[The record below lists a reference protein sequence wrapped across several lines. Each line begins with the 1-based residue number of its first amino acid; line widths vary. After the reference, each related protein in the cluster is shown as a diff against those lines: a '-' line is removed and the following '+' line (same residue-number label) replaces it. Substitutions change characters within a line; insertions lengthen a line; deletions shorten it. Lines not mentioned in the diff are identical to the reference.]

1 MFNALLIGCG
11 NIGALYD
18 LETDQITTHA
28 KAYAVNS
35 DFKLTVFDTNK
46 ELELKV
52 ANTYNADTITALT
65 PEHLTSFDCVS
76 ICSPTATHAELLSG
90 AIHAKVPVIICEKPV
105 SNDVEELLILKS
117 KYKEGQSNVIVNY
130 FRRFQPAFAD
140 LKNKVLKVLQNEQL
154 TNVSIRY
161 QRGFINNASHAF
173 DLIQFLTDKPLL
185 LNQVHTTH
193 QIYDHFTGD
202 PTLTLTGIWENATLV
217 VHGLGNVRFSH
228 FEIDLH
234 FETYKILI
242 SNAGKTIEIFQAPFM
257 GIFLQP
263 LKQIEMKSECISNYM
278 EPVIKQ
284 AGDILKGVKL
294 NDNFIESVNLNHQML
309 SFIYK

>member
-1 MFNALLIGCG
+1 MFNALVIGCG

-18 LETDQITTHA
+18 LNTDQITTHA
-28 KAYAVNS
+28 KAYAVNP

-46 ELELKV
+46 ELKLKI
-52 ANTYNADTITALT
+52 AHTYHADTITALT

-76 ICSPTATHAELLSG
+76 ICSPTATHAELLSV

-105 SNDVEELLILKS
+105 SNNVEELLILKS
-117 KYKEGQSNVIVNY
+117 KYKEGYSQVIVNY

-140 LKNKVLKVLQNEQL
+140 LKNKVLKLLQNEQL
-154 TNVSIRY
+154 TNVAIRY

-173 DLIQFLTDKPLL
+173 DLIQFLTGKPLL
-185 LNQVHTTH
+185 LNQVQTTP
-193 QIYDHFTGD
+193 QIYDHFPDD
-202 PTLTLTGIWENATLV
+202 PTLTLTGIWEKATLV

-234 FETYKILI
+234 FETHKILI
-242 SNAGKTIEIFQAPFM
+242 KNAGKTIEIFQAPFM
-257 GIFLQP
+257 GRFLQP

-284 AGDILKGVKL
+284 AGDLLKGVKL
-294 NDNFIESVNLNHQML
+294 NDNFNESVKLNQQML
-309 SFIYK
+309 SLINH